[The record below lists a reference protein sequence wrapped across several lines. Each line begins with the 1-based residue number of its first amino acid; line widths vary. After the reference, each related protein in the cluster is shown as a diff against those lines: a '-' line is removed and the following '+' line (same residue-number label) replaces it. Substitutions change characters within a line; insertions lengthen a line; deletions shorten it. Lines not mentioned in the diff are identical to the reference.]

1 MLQRG
6 PTDPFPISV
15 GAWQRGGGPQQN
27 LPLDDV
33 PGLESNGL
41 STSGNATTM
50 VRRQIPFWEDPPA
63 TLDPSNAQLSPWDV
77 VVLGGQALPGI
88 CSVTG
93 KRGKRYDL
101 KKVKGSDFA
110 KLTKQGYEPAEIRIT
125 ERIWTR
131 QQFYA
136 LQLIMPMLEAPTK
149 VSADGTVAALEIRH
163 PALDLRSINSVVVK
177 EISLLRPGSMKGVF
191 EMDITCLEYKPPSKT
206 NSTATVDGATYNVKT
221 LTNQMF
227 SKGKFRAPQPFTN
240 TGPNGGRGG

>member
-6 PTDPFPISV
+6 PTDPFPISA

-33 PGLESNGL
+33 PGLETNGFL
-41 STSGNATTM
+41 MFGTALAIT
-50 VRRQIPFWEDPPA
+50 RRQVPFWEDPPS

-77 VVLGGQALPGI
+77 VVLGGQPLPGI

-93 KRGKRYDL
+93 KRGKRFDL

-131 QQFYA
+131 QQLNA
-136 LQLIMPMLEAPTK
+136 LELIMPMLEAPTQ
-149 VSADGTVAALEIRH
+149 VTPDGTTPALEIRY
-163 PALDLRSINSVVVK
+163 PALDLRQINSVVIK
-177 EISLLRPGSMKGVF
+177 EISFLRPGSMKGVF
-191 EMDITCLEYKPPSKT
+191 EMDITCLEWKPQPKT
-206 NSTATVDGATYNVKT
+206 NATATVDGATYNVKT
-221 LTNQMF
+221 QTNQMF

-240 TGPNGGRGG
+240 TGPTGGRGG